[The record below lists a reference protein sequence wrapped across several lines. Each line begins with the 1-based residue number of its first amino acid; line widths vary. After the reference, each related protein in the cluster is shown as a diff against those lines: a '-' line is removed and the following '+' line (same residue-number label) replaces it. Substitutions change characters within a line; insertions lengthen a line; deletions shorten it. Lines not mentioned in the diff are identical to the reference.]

1 MSTKFQQLQDLTC
14 KISMMMMMLVIYVW
28 HCFQRNVL
36 SAKLSGGQKRRLS
49 VGAAMCG
56 SSRVVLLDEPTS
68 GLDPAARRALWDL
81 LQKEKKGNE
90 FITLG
95 SSLIYWDTI
104 LTSLRSGNYDN
115 IFFNWLKA
123 NSVAMDPYSPRRCF
137 CWINLSITDN
147 IHLLSNIRFKN
158 IFF

>member
-1 MSTKFQQLQDLTC
+1 MKKVIFTYYIGSSNIIVKIPIWNTSCPLNLVHTCCTFISIIRLCLQNFNDDDDVF
-14 KISMMMMMLVIYVW
+14 MYW

-104 LTSLRSGNYDN
+104 LILTS
-115 IFFNWLKA
+115 
-123 NSVAMDPYSPRRCF
+123 
-137 CWINLSITDN
+137 
-147 IHLLSNIRFKN
+147 FKVRKL
-158 IFF
+158 